1 MLRERS
7 DTVKLKLLNYISAVC
22 FFISS
27 AMLLLV
33 PLVNFE
39 NGFTVF
45 AYLLAGA
52 FWLLLF
58 AGAGLQIFL
67 FFKTK
72 RIKARK
78 SLIKHR
84 LVLFAVF
91 LAALI
96 MLFVVVSLLGENS
109 IAVPINLFVLLI
121 SIEGFSVICRME
133 KLL

>member
-1 MLRERS
+1 M
-7 DTVKLKLLNYISAVC
+7 
-22 FFISS
+22 
-27 AMLLLV
+27 
-33 PLVNFE
+33 
-39 NGFTVF
+39 
-45 AYLLAGA
+45 
-52 FWLLLF
+52 LF

-109 IAVPINLFVLLI
+109 IAVPLNLFVLLI

>member
-1 MLRERS
+1 MERS

-27 AMLLLV
+27 ALLLFV

-39 NGFTVF
+39 DGFPVF

-72 RIKARK
+72 RFKARK

-84 LVLFAVF
+84 LVIFAVF